1 MGRYLRVVGIGFSG
15 AASNPVRAAL
25 TMLGIIIGVA
35 AVIVLTSLGN
45 GVQNSISG
53 EIEGL
58 GTNLVQIS
66 PGSGSEGGGSPFGA
80 APAST
85 LTLDDADKVDGLD
98 SVERASATAGAVARI
113 QSESGEADGS
123 DNSASGQ
130 EGQSGGVPGGSGQAF
145 TGVSQSYDEITPVDL
160 AAGSFIEG
168 EDEAVLAKSAARD
181 SLDAAPEEALGK
193 TVTIGGQEL
202 KVVGVSAPQGGG
214 EGFGPPG
221 GGSATSYIPV
231 ATAMEISGTE
241 NVGQIVAQ
249 AESSGAVGAAEDA
262 IKSTL
267 TEAHG
272 GTEDFSVFT
281 QEELLSTFT
290 QITDQLNVF
299 LAGIAGISLLV
310 GGIGIMNIMLV
321 SVTERTREI
330 GIRKA
335 VGAKDSDILI
345 QFLSEALLLS
355 LVGGL
360 LGISLG
366 IAGGVILPQLIADLP
381 AAVFSL
387 PQILLAFGVAGVI
400 GLVFGVLPAYRSAR
414 LAPVQA
420 LGRE

>member
-1 MGRYLRVVGIGFSG
+1 
-15 AASNPVRAAL
+15 
-25 TMLGIIIGVA
+25 
-35 AVIVLTSLGN
+35 
-45 GVQNSISG
+45 VQKSISG

-58 GTNLVQIS
+58 GTNLVQVS
-66 PGSGSEGGGSPFGA
+66 PGSESGGGAPFGA

-85 LTLDDADKVDGLD
+85 LTLEDAEKVGELGP
-98 SVERASATAGAVARI
+98 VKRASATAGAVARI
-113 QSESGEADGS
+113 QDAGRDGAGGSESPE
-123 DNSASGQ
+123 
-130 EGQSGGVPGGSGQAF
+130 SGGGEMPAGSANPGDPGQAF
-145 TGVSQSYDEITPVDL
+145 TGVSPSYEEITPVDL
-160 AAGSFIEG
+160 AAGRFIEG
-168 EDEAVLAKSAARD
+168 EGEAVLGESAAED
-181 SLDAAPEEALGK
+181 SLGASPEEALGK

-202 KVVGVSAPQGGG
+202 EVVGVSAPQGGG

-221 GGSATSYIPV
+221 GGSATSYISV
-231 ATAMEISGTE
+231 AAAMEISGTE

-249 AESSGAVGAAEDA
+249 AEGSGAVSAAEDE

-360 LGISLG
+360 LGIGLG
-366 IAGGVILPQLIADLP
+366 IAGGVALPALIADLP
-381 AAVFSL
+381 AAAFSL
-387 PQILLAFGVAGVI
+387 PQISLAFGVAGAI
-400 GLVFGVLPAYRSAR
+400 GLIFGVLPAYRSAR
-414 LAPVQA
+414 LPPVQA

>member
-1 MGRYLRVVGIGFSG
+1 
-15 AASNPVRAAL
+15 
-25 TMLGIIIGVA
+25 
-35 AVIVLTSLGN
+35 
-45 GVQNSISG
+45 
-53 EIEGL
+53 
-58 GTNLVQIS
+58 
-66 PGSGSEGGGSPFGA
+66 
-80 APAST
+80 
-85 LTLDDADKVDGLD
+85 
-98 SVERASATAGAVARI
+98 
-113 QSESGEADGS
+113 
-123 DNSASGQ
+123 
-130 EGQSGGVPGGSGQAF
+130 
-145 TGVSQSYDEITPVDL
+145 
-160 AAGSFIEG
+160 
-168 EDEAVLAKSAARD
+168 
-181 SLDAAPEEALGK
+181 
-193 TVTIGGQEL
+193 
-202 KVVGVSAPQGGG
+202 
-214 EGFGPPG
+214 
-221 GGSATSYIPV
+221 
-231 ATAMEISGTE
+231 MEISGTE

-249 AESSGAVGAAEDA
+249 AEGSGAVGVAEKQ

-360 LGISLG
+360 LGIALG
-366 IAGGVILPQLIADLP
+366 IAGGFALPALIADLP
-381 AAVFSL
+381 AAAFSL
-387 PQILLAFGVAGVI
+387 PQIALAFGVAGVI

-414 LAPVQA
+414 LPPVQA